1 MQYINTINALIWVVK
16 LLHSGRFFPET
27 YGTDY
32 VKNIGKGCLSARKYF
47 KETLT
52 ANFEAENDVLWI
64 YKFKIVLLNKTFFG
78 VPKNFKKNS

>member
-32 VKNIGKGCLSARKYF
+32 VKNIGKDVYQQENIL
-47 KETLT
+47 KETLA

-64 YKFKIVLLNKTFFG
+64 YKFKIVLLNKTLFG